1 MAKVY
6 LTFDP
11 YYDIANYNEFIAAA
25 KNNYI
30 EYAEF
35 ISIMPPHNWYIQVDI
50 ENVPR
55 FLNYDLGTSSVERYL
70 VNRMQPRYQ
79 NEAVK
84 LLRRESDTPKDFERF
99 VTPAPLIQAKDE
111 AYVCFFSLMNKEAG
125 LALSKELGN
134 TKIWRLGAKTQRK
147 GYVYMTFNPYVKGLI
162 PASSILMEKTS
173 KGELNKAGE
182 LEQQLNYKVLVT
194 EKIEGKGMELE
205 YFQDGK
211 FFPLKAPYFL

>member
-11 YYDIANYNEFIAAA
+11 YYDVAKYNEFITAA

-30 EYAEF
+30 TFVEY
-35 ISIMPPHNWYIQVDI
+35 ISVITPFNWYIEVDI
-50 ENVPR
+50 NDVPR
-55 FLNYDLGTSSVERYL
+55 FLNYDLINTGIERYL
-70 VNRMQPRYQ
+70 VNRMRPRYP

-84 LLRRESDTPKDFERF
+84 LLRRQTDNPKDFEKF
-99 VTPAPLIQAKDE
+99 ITPAPLIQAKDE
-111 AYVCFFSLMNKEAG
+111 SYVCFFSLMNKELG
-125 LALSKELGN
+125 VSVSKQLGN
-134 TKIWRLGAKTQRK
+134 TPIWRLGSKTLRK
-147 GYVYMTFNPYVKGLI
+147 GFVYMTFNPYIKGLI
-162 PASSILMEKTS
+162 PSTSILMEKTS
-173 KGELNKAGE
+173 KGELNKPGE

-194 EKIEGKGMELE
+194 EKIDGKGMELE